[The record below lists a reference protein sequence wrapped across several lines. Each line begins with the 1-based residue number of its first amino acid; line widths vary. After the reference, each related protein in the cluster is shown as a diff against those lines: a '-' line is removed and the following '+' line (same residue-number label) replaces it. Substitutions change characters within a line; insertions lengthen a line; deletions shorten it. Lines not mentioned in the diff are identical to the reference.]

1 MLTQQGAKVVSEL
14 RHKEVMATL
23 RSEGE
28 VGTSQVRGCG
38 GRKEISVWG
47 PQNGEISR
55 LCGFPQNRLLPE
67 IRAVTNSD

>member
-38 GRKEISVWG
+38 GRKEISVWR
-47 PQNGEISR
+47 PENLEIIKA
-55 LCGFPQNRLLPE
+55 L
-67 IRAVTNSD
+67 V